1 MARRSSAVGA
11 RVAAAD
17 LAASGAGLD
26 RLPLPFVAGSTADF
40 AILPPPGEAAG
51 RAALMALPSPAGAAG
66 KEERSAK
73 GKASPA
79 RRSRSRKA
87 AANVETKA
95 GAGAEDTG
103 LHGQSQG
110 GPPEAGGRLSLA
122 GGRSFEDGVEP
133 LPPGFDR
140 WLERARGLGLGPGE
154 LVWELHVVQGRSLP
168 ATARLLGMPCAEAAE
183 LHAGGRARAG
193 ERAPKSDADFQAVRE
208 EVRDRLVSIIE
219 DASRAPEDP
228 RLLAIRQ
235 RACDQ
240 LADLYG
246 LKMQRRGGAAAEEA
260 PPVYAP
266 PEDLA
271 ALVEARVRNL
281 YGRAGE
287 IEAARK
293 VLGEG

>member
-11 RVAAAD
+11 RVAAEGD
-17 LAASGAGLD
+17 AASGAGFD
-26 RLPLPFVAGSTADF
+26 RVPLAGKAADF
-40 AILPPPGEAAG
+40 AILPPPEKEAAS
-51 RAALMALPSPAGAAG
+51 AEPVSLLPEVAAAG
-66 KEERSAK
+66 LGGSEAK
-73 GKASPA
+73 SKGSPA
-79 RRSRSRKA
+79 RRSRPRKA
-87 AANVETKA
+87 AA
-95 GAGAEDTG
+95 GAGGEDPAAQSRA
-103 LHGQSQG
+103 GQS
-110 GPPEAGGRLSLA
+110 ETGGRLNLA
-122 GGRSFEDGVEP
+122 GGRSFDDGAEQV
-133 LPPGFDR
+133 PPGFDR
-140 WLERARGLGLGPGE
+140 WLEHARGLGLGPGE

-168 ATARLLGMPCAEAAE
+168 VTARLLGMPCAEAAE
-183 LHAGGRARAG
+183 LHAQGRARAG
-193 ERAPKSDADFQAVRE
+193 ERAPKSEADFQAVRE

-219 DASRAPEDP
+219 DASRGPEDP

-246 LKMQRRGGAAAEEA
+246 LKMQRRGGAGASAEET

-281 YGRAGE
+281 YGRARE